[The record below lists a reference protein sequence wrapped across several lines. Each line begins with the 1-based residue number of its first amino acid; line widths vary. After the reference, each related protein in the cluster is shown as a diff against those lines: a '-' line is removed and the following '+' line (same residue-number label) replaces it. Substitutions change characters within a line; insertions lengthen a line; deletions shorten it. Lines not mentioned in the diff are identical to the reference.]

1 MKSPPHETMHP
12 PSYKLPSTM
21 WEFFSAQK
29 NKNKNKNPQ
38 KSCGL

>member
-12 PSYKLPSTM
+12 PSCKLPSTM